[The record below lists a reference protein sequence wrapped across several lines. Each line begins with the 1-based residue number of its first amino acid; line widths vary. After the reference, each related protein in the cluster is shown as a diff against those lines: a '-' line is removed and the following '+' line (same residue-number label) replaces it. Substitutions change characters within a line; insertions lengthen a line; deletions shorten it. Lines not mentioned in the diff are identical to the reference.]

1 MPTDNIHIDSIR
13 LLNKYVS
20 IQELAELI
28 QNAEFIVC
36 PYREATQSGVLMTAF
51 ALNKPVL
58 ATNVGAFPE
67 YIVENVNGMLVE
79 PTVNG
84 IEKGILTMLN
94 NNHYKDIEIQMKS
107 FALKRIVNNENVF
120 SELYAN

>member
-1 MPTDNIHIDSIR
+1 
-13 LLNKYVS
+13 
-20 IQELAELI
+20 
-28 QNAEFIVC
+28 
-36 PYREATQSGVLMTAF
+36 
-51 ALNKPVL
+51 
-58 ATNVGAFPE
+58 
-67 YIVENVNGMLVE
+67 MLVE